1 LADRIVGVKGGW
13 TTLESRCLVPFN
25 ASKNRRF
32 EKGMHLDLHKKRI
45 SKHHARPVP
54 LILDAM
60 RSALT

>member
-32 EKGMHLDLHKKRI
+32 EKGMHLDLHKKKEFRNI
-45 SKHHARPVP
+45 MLVLFR
-54 LILDAM
+54 
-60 RSALT
+60 